1 MQGERKRD
9 RDPPSSGLEAEGVR
23 VTELEEDQR
32 ESGVM
37 EEIRGKTR
45 GQPQRLRF
53 PNIWGKVLR
62 HRGVRIQEAVLLHG
76 WVPLCLRGSRL
87 ACTRSEA
94 AARVGTAGQKEI
106 PLARDPLHA
115 SYFLS

>member
-53 PNIWGKVLR
+53 PNI
-62 HRGVRIQEAVLLHG
+62 
-76 WVPLCLRGSRL
+76 
-87 ACTRSEA
+87 
-94 AARVGTAGQKEI
+94 
-106 PLARDPLHA
+106 
-115 SYFLS
+115 